1 MNTVPNDVT
10 RRFLVV
16 DDQPFMRK
24 AVRRLIEAHRGWE
37 VCAEASDAQEAV
49 EKVKNL
55 APDFVV
61 MDLVMPRLSG
71 IDAARRIS
79 EESPDVQVLILTL
92 HSLPDLVDAARSAG
106 AKAFILKSD
115 SPWRLV
121 STIEELVA

>member
-1 MNTVPNDVT
+1 MTTLSSDT
-10 RRFLVV
+10 KRRFIVV

-24 AVRRLIEAHRGWE
+24 AVRRLIEAHLGWE
-37 VCAEASDAQEAV
+37 VCAEASDGQEAV

-55 APDFVV
+55 APDVVV

-71 IDAARRIS
+71 IDAARQIS
-79 EESPDVQVLILTL
+79 EQSPDVQVLILTL
-92 HSLPDLVDAARSAG
+92 HSLPDLVNAARDAG

>member
-1 MNTVPNDVT
+1 MNILSSTK

-24 AVRRLIEAHRGWE
+24 AVRRLIESHLDWE
-37 VCAEASDAQEAV
+37 VCAEASDGQEAV

-61 MDLVMPRLSG
+61 MDLVMPGLSG
-71 IDAARRIS
+71 IDAARQIS
-79 EESPDVQVLILTL
+79 EESPEVQVLILTL
-92 HSLPDLVDAARSAG
+92 HSLPDLVDAARNAG

-121 STIEELVA
+121 STIEGLVA